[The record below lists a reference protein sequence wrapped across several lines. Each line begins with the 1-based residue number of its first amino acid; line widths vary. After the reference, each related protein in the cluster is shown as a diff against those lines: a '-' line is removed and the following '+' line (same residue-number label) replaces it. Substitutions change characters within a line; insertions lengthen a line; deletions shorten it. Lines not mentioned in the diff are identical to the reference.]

1 MKTFAWKNIWA
12 TAEEVAGMRPT
23 PTLSGK
29 TEEVAGMRPTPTLSG
44 KTEEVKTQTT
54 QQTQLI
60 LSPVPK
66 EFFSKENPEIGKS
79 Y

>member
-1 MKTFAWKNIWA
+1 
-12 TAEEVAGMRPT
+12 
-23 PTLSGK
+23 
-29 TEEVAGMRPTPTLSG
+29 MRPTPTLSG

>member
-12 TAEEVAGMRPT
+12 TA
-23 PTLSGK
+23 
-29 TEEVAGMRPTPTLSG
+29 EEVAGMRPTPTLSG